1 MPQADTVLS
10 RLEAFIERA
19 DAFPVRLAEAVVVAE
34 SESLDE
40 GMGLFVRQSSGPLS
54 RADLARMNH
63 PYARRDPQTPL
74 DPAMVNIGSGDFLR
88 EWQEAPIETTEDGT
102 QGSVFNDSESA
113 KWLATGGEGESRMV
127 ERPIVAH
134 VALALAKP
142 RKERLH
148 KAALDALRGQI
159 GSP

>member
-1 MPQADTVLS
+1 MPQTDTVLS
-10 RLEAFIERA
+10 RLEEIIERA
-19 DAFPVRLAEAVVVAE
+19 ESLPMRLRGAIVAAE

-40 GMGLFVRQSSGPLS
+40 GLGLFVRQSSGPLS
-54 RADLARMNH
+54 RNDLARMGH

-88 EWQEAPIETTEDGT
+88 EWQEEGVEATDEGT
-102 QGSVFNDSESA
+102 VGSVFNDSESA

-134 VALALAKP
+134 VAQALAKP
-142 RKERLH
+142 RAERLH
-148 KAALDALRGQI
+148 KAALSALDGQN
-159 GSP
+159 